1 MNKLSKRTL
10 FRKLTASF
18 VLFFM
23 FEALASDINQPLPS
37 LSWQK
42 TQLEG
47 LIIGK
52 VEKTLDRILKKNEYT
67 IDVSLEVSEPEGPEW
82 NKSDDPMKKGGE
94 NSRSTASAP
103 EGEKGSKDDPAA
115 KEGEEAGKDENKE
128 DKDNKDKKRDPA
140 SLSPNKIR
148 FDDQDLPETPED
160 FVVFN
165 KFGLEAPLVDDFN
178 DLQPDGKIVLAM
190 SNGGGAGRDPASL
203 ELENNL
209 EEVEEERD
217 TLKSELEIA
226 KAQAEKAKQAAK
238 NMRSPT
244 STVEKIWKYNQ
255 AIDIYKNLAKV
266 DILVRISQGLSEE
279 QRQTAERFVKAINFN
294 LGEVK
299 PKVKVEFV
307 KLGKDFEKKNNPWG
321 DILKVIS
328 VFGQY
333 ATLFGIVIGV
343 ILFGIMAKGLIAK
356 YHELN
361 SGTSS
366 QGAFTMENGA
376 SDEDDKS
383 DSGSGLGSMPGSGL
397 DGEANLNINGV
408 ERFKNFIGHSKED
421 AILLV
426 KKWLKEKDKNQMA
439 ALKALVQQ
447 MDNDALKPILMTLS
461 ESEKNEWR
469 ELLEEGLTSE
479 ELARANSFI
488 GNQIIQNIMVPSF
501 IKDPNVYSKIV
512 QVKPN
517 QFKNIVEKDFNTA
530 CMLLSL
536 MSPDFVN
543 SVFAYFDE
551 ELQQKLIQGS
561 LSVTPDHFEKGQAR
575 IAKALSFIDD
585 NPKVRPFLDG
595 LAKMIPSAGRDVER
609 LLYTNFIKE
618 APESRAD
625 FILREYFPGF
635 LLNELPEE
643 LIKAVFNAYPMSK
656 RVKLLKSLP
665 EDTADYYLDIFAPA
679 GTKANDLIQIEF
691 ETIERD
697 DTLIK
702 EIEANRDEYWRDF
715 VKFLRTRLKAEKQ
728 FASQVDEVVA
738 IWREDTTTESRA
750 A

>member
-1 MNKLSKRTL
+1 MITQLI
-10 FRKLTASF
+10 RKSTALMLTI
-18 VLFFM
+18 FM
-23 FEALASDINQPLPS
+23 VSALANDINQPLPS

-47 LIIGK
+47 LIVKK
-52 VEKTLDRILKKNEYT
+52 VEKTLDRVLHKNEYT
-67 IDVSLEVSEPEGPEW
+67 VDVSIEVGDPENPEW

-94 NSRSTASAP
+94 NGRSTAST
-103 EGEKGSKDDPAA
+103 ETQKEEAA
-115 KEGEEAGKDENKE
+115 KKEKEKKELAEKEEEKE
-128 DKDNKDKKRDPA
+128 KEKEKKAAAVDA
-140 SLSPNKIR
+140 SKIR
-148 FDDQDLPETPED
+148 FDDQELPDRPED

-178 DLQPDGKIVLAM
+178 DLQPDGKIVLSM
-190 SNGGGAGRDPASL
+190 NDGSGGGRNPASTQ
-203 ELENNL
+203 LENDL

-217 TLKSELEIA
+217 TLQSQLEVAI
-226 KAQAEKAKQAAK
+226 AQARKAKEDAK
-238 NMRSPT
+238 NSRSPT
-244 STVEKIWKYNQ
+244 STIEKMWKYNK
-255 AIDIYKNLAKV
+255 AIDIYENLSKV
-266 DILVRISQGLSEE
+266 DILVRISQSLSEE
-279 QRQTAERFVKAINFN
+279 QRQTAEKFVKAINFN
-294 LGEVK
+294 LGEMK
-299 PKVKVEFV
+299 PRVKVEFV

-343 ILFGIMAKGLIAK
+343 ILFSLMARGLIAK

-366 QGAFTMENGA
+366 QGAFTMENNGA
-376 SDEDDKS
+376 DDEDDKS
-383 DSGSGLGSMPGSGL
+383 EGAGGAGALAAGGA

-426 KKWLKEKDKNQMA
+426 KKWLKEKERNQTA

-447 MDNDALKPILMTLS
+447 LDNDALKPILTTLS

-479 ELARANSFI
+479 ELARANGYI

-501 IKDPNVYSKIV
+501 IKDPDVYSKIV

-561 LSVTPDHFEKGQAR
+561 LAVTPEHFEKGQAR
-575 IAKALSFIDD
+575 IGKALSFIDD

-595 LAKMIPSAGRDVER
+595 LAKMIPAAGRDVER

-618 APESRAD
+618 APESRSD
-625 FILREYFPGF
+625 FVLREYFPGF
-635 LLNELPEE
+635 LFNELPEE
-643 LIKAVFNAYPMSK
+643 LIKTIFNAYPMSK

-665 EDTADYYLDIFAPA
+665 EDTADHYLDIFAPS

-697 DTLIK
+697 DAVLK
-702 EIEANRDEYWRDF
+702 EIEMNKDDYWRDF
-715 VKFLRTRLKAEKQ
+715 VKFMRSRLKAEKQ
-728 FASQVDEVVA
+728 FTSQVDEIVA
-738 IWREDTTTESRA
+738 QWRDDIAADSRA
-750 A
+750 AA

>member
-1 MNKLSKRTL
+1 MITQLI
-10 FRKLTASF
+10 RKSTALMLTI
-18 VLFFM
+18 FM
-23 FEALASDINQPLPS
+23 VSALANDINQPLPS

-47 LIIGK
+47 LIVKK
-52 VEKTLDRILKKNEYT
+52 VEKTLDRVLQKNEYT
-67 IDVSLEVSEPEGPEW
+67 VDVSIEVGDPENPEW

-94 NSRSTASAP
+94 NGRSTAST
-103 EGEKGSKDDPAA
+103 ETQKEEAA
-115 KEGEEAGKDENKE
+115 KQEKEKKELADKEEEKE
-128 DKDNKDKKRDPA
+128 KEKEKKAAAVDA
-140 SLSPNKIR
+140 SKIR
-148 FDDQDLPETPED
+148 FDDQELPDRPED

-178 DLQPDGKIVLAM
+178 DLQPDGKIVLSM
-190 SNGGGAGRDPASL
+190 NDGSGGGRNPASTQ
-203 ELENNL
+203 LENDL

-217 TLKSELEIA
+217 TLQSQLEVAI
-226 KAQAEKAKQAAK
+226 AQARKAKEDAK
-238 NMRSPT
+238 NSRSPT
-244 STVEKIWKYNQ
+244 STIEKMWKYNK
-255 AIDIYKNLAKV
+255 AIDIYENLSKV
-266 DILVRISQGLSEE
+266 DILVRISESLSEE
-279 QRQTAERFVKAINFN
+279 QRQTAEKFVKAINFN
-294 LGEVK
+294 LGEMK
-299 PKVKVEFV
+299 PRVKVEFV

-343 ILFGIMAKGLIAK
+343 ILFSLMARGLIAK

-361 SGTSS
+361 SGTSN
-366 QGAFTMENGA
+366 QGAFTMENSG
-376 SDEDDKS
+376 SDDDEDKNE
-383 DSGSGLGSMPGSGL
+383 GGAGAGALAAGGA

-426 KKWLKEKDKNQMA
+426 KKWLKEKERNQTA

-447 MDNDALKPILMTLS
+447 LDNDALKPILTTLS

-479 ELARANSFI
+479 ELGRANGYI

-561 LSVTPDHFEKGQAR
+561 LAVTPEHFEKGQAR
-575 IAKALSFIDD
+575 IGKALSFIDD

-595 LAKMIPSAGRDVER
+595 LAKMIPAAGRDVEK

-618 APESRAD
+618 APESRSD
-625 FILREYFPGF
+625 FVLREYFPGF
-635 LLNELPEE
+635 LFNELPEE
-643 LIKAVFNAYPMSK
+643 LIKTIFNAYPMSK

-665 EDTADYYLDIFAPA
+665 EDTADHYLDIFAPS

-697 DTLIK
+697 DAVLK
-702 EIEANRDEYWRDF
+702 EIEMNKDDYWRDF
-715 VKFLRTRLKAEKQ
+715 VKFMRSRLKAEKQ
-728 FASQVDEVVA
+728 FTSQVDEIVA
-738 IWREDTTTESRA
+738 QWRDDIAADSRA
-750 A
+750 AA